1 MLYYYNLKQQVR
13 VMKNQGNATSFRT
26 HKHALCVTSALQA
39 AEMLCAKHKLRLTP
53 VRRRVLEVLLEH
65 HRAMG
70 AYDVLDRLRA
80 EGFGSQPP
88 VAYRALDFWV
98 EAGLVHKIQK
108 LNAFVACAHPSSGH
122 DPVFMICRGC
132 ETVAEGTVD
141 PDDSAVKRAASAA
154 GFQVET
160 TVREVEGLCPK
171 CQKGTPQ

>member
-1 MLYYYNLKQQVR
+1 MLYYYIFKQQER
-13 VMKNQGNATSFRT
+13 DMNNQGDTSSFRA
-26 HKHALCVTSALQA
+26 HQHANCVTSALQA
-39 AEMLCAKHKLRLTP
+39 AETLCERRKLRLTP

-108 LNAFVACAHPSSGH
+108 LNAFVACAHASSSH
-122 DPVFMICRGC
+122 QPVFMICRGC
-132 ETVAEGTVD
+132 DTVAEGTAD
-141 PDDSAVKRAASAA
+141 LTDSAVERAASAA
-154 GFQVET
+154 GFRVET

-171 CQKGTPQ
+171 CQKATPQ

>member
-1 MLYYYNLKQQVR
+1 MN
-13 VMKNQGNATSFRT
+13 NQGESYSFQA

-39 AEMLCAKHKLRLTP
+39 AEILCEKRKLRLTP
-53 VRRRVLEVLLEH
+53 VRRRVLEILLEH

-70 AYDVLDRLRA
+70 AYEVLDRLRG

-108 LNAFVACAHPSSGH
+108 LNAFVACAHPSGGH

-132 ETVAEGTVD
+132 ERVAEGTVD
-141 PDDSAVKRAASAA
+141 PAGSAVERAASAA

-171 CQKGTPQ
+171 CQKATQQ

>member
-1 MLYYYNLKQQVR
+1 
-13 VMKNQGNATSFRT
+13 MKIQTDTSSFRA
-26 HKHALCVTSALQA
+26 HIHAHCVTSTLQA
-39 AEMLCAKHKLRLTP
+39 AEALCEEKKLRLTP

-70 AYDVLDRLRA
+70 AYDVLERLRA

-98 EAGLVHKIQK
+98 GAGLVHKIQK

-132 ETVAEGTVD
+132 DTVAEGTAD
-141 PDDSAVKRAASAA
+141 LTDSAVERAALAA
-154 GFQVET
+154 GFRVET
-160 TVREVEGLCPK
+160 TVREVEGLCPS
-171 CQKGTPQ
+171 CQKATPQ